1 VSRREY
7 TALRRR
13 LTKLLQLSQRARR
26 EEERRVGKR

>member
-13 LTKLLQLSQRARR
+13 LALLLQLSQRARR